1 MSHVWNNYDPQGVF
15 KDHRRDRYGQLVIG
29 IVTRRPRIVFPT
41 WEVRAISS
49 ETMNSWNSVRGFHG
63 MPRVRRIL
71 GLRAIGGRRIFAT
84 TTSFDIIS
92 RKCLSFHHQSGNNT
106 GTIFFNRYNRFKP
119 IRLDIELLICNW
131 EIFTN
136 PLSSSRFKNELGFD
150 WSNEWNGIVVNENH

>member
-106 GTIFFNRYNRFKP
+106 GTIFFNRYNIQTDPVGYRGIERYVIGKYLR
-119 IRLDIELLICNW
+119 ILYRAADLRMNLDSTGR
-131 EIFTN
+131 TN
-136 PLSSSRFKNELGFD
+136 GMES
-150 WSNEWNGIVVNENH
+150 

>member
-84 TTSFDIIS
+84 TTSFDIVS

-106 GTIFFNRYNRFKP
+106 GIIFFNRYNIQTDPVGYRV
-119 IRLDIELLICNW
+119 IDICNRK
-131 EIFTN
+131 IFTN
-136 PLSSSRFKNELGFD
+136 PLSSSRFKITNLDSTGRT
-150 WSNEWNGIVVNENH
+150 NGMES

>member
-84 TTSFDIIS
+84 TTSFDIVS

-119 IRLDIELLICNW
+119 IRLDIELLIYV
-131 EIFTN
+131 IGKYLRILYRAADLRTN
-136 PLSSSRFKNELGFD
+136 LDSTGRT
-150 WSNEWNGIVVNENH
+150 NGMES